1 MQAVHD
7 DEQSAILRALD
18 RISSILVPGET
29 IEAYAV
35 QRRIFAMKRR
45 RDIVIATTGRLI
57 LMRRGFFGGY
67 SIQDVRWQ
75 DVKDARIKVGI
86 LGADI
91 TLEALSAPDMAVSGE
106 EKKTLVYT
114 GLRKEEAQAVYRVC
128 QAQEQAWREK
138 RRLRELEEL
147 RAKSGGFDMGSAR
160 TAVPSPTSGA
170 GDDSVARLQ
179 RAKEMLEKGLI
190 ADSEYETIKA
200 RIVGSL

>member
-1 MQAVHD
+1 MAVVNA
-7 DEQSAILRALD
+7 DEQSVILRALG
-18 RISSILVPGET
+18 RISAILVLGET

-35 QRRIFAMKRR
+35 QRRIFAMKHR

-57 LMRRGFFGGY
+57 LMRRGFFGGF
-67 SIQDVRWQ
+67 SVQDVRWQ
-75 DVKDARIKVGI
+75 DVKDARITVGI

-91 TLEALSAPDMAVSGE
+91 ALEALSAPDMAVAGE
-106 EKKTLVYT
+106 KQTLIYT
-114 GLRKEEAQAVYRVC
+114 GFRKEEAQAVYRVC

-147 RAKSGGFDMGSAR
+147 RAKSGGFDMGSVRSA
-160 TAVPSPTSGA
+160 APSPTPGA

>member
-1 MQAVHD
+1 MQSVQE
-7 DEQSAILRALD
+7 DEQSTILRALD
-18 RISSILVPGET
+18 RISSILVPGEA

-35 QRRIFAMKRR
+35 QRRIFAMKHR

-57 LMRRGFFGGY
+57 LMRRGFFGGFA
-67 SIQDVRWQ
+67 IQDVRWQ

-91 TLEALSAPDMAVSGE
+91 TLEALSAPDMAVAGE
-106 EKKTLVYT
+106 KQTLVYT
-114 GLRKEEAQAVYRVC
+114 GFRKEEAQAVYRVC
-128 QAQEQAWREK
+128 QGQEQAWREK

-160 TAVPSPTSGA
+160 GTSPTPGA

>member
-1 MQAVHD
+1 MKAVHD

-29 IEAYAV
+29 VEAYAV

-57 LMRRGFFGGY
+57 LMRRGFFGGF

-75 DVKDARIKVGI
+75 DVKDARITVGI

-91 TLEALSAPDMAVSGE
+91 MLEALSAPDIAVAGE
-106 EKKTLVYT
+106 KQTLVYT

-160 TAVPSPTSGA
+160 SAAPSPTPGA

>member
-1 MQAVHD
+1 MEAVHE
-7 DEQSAILRALD
+7 DEQSVILRALA
-18 RISSILVPGET
+18 RISSILVLGET

-35 QRRIFAMKRR
+35 QRRIFAMKHR
-45 RDIVIATTGRLI
+45 RDIVIATSGRLI
-57 LMRRGFFGGY
+57 LMKRGFFGGF
-67 SIQDVRWQ
+67 SVQDVRWQ
-75 DVKDARIKVGI
+75 DIKDARIAVGI

-106 EKKTLVYT
+106 KQTLVYT
-114 GLRKEEAQAVYRVC
+114 GFRKEEAQAVYRVC

-160 TAVPSPTSGA
+160 SAALSPTPGA
-170 GDDSVARLQ
+170 GDDSVARLE

>member
-1 MQAVHD
+1 MA
-7 DEQSAILRALD
+7 SAGANGQGSILKALD
-18 RISSILVPGET
+18 RISSILVPGEK
-29 IEAYAV
+29 IEASAV
-35 QRRIFAMKRR
+35 QRRMFALRHR
-45 RDIVIATTGRLI
+45 RDIVIATSGRCI
-57 LMRRGFFGGY
+57 LMTRGFIGGFA
-67 SIQDVRWQ
+67 IRDVRWQ
-75 DVKDARIKVGI
+75 DVKDARIKVGVF
-86 LGADI
+86 AAEI
-91 TLEALSAPDMAVSGE
+91 TIEALPAPDLALSGE
-106 EKKTLVYT
+106 RKTHVFS

-147 RAKSGGFDMGSAR
+147 RAKSGGFDIGAAPSSPQGS
-160 TAVPSPTSGA
+160 

>member
-1 MQAVHD
+1 MQSVHD

-29 IEAYAV
+29 VEAYAV

-45 RDIVIATTGRLI
+45 RDIVIATTGRFI

-67 SIQDVRWQ
+67 SVQDVRWQ
-75 DVKDARIKVGI
+75 DVKDARITVGI

-91 TLEALSAPDMAVSGE
+91 TLDALSAPDIAVAGE
-106 EKKTLVYT
+106 KQTLVYT

-160 TAVPSPTSGA
+160 SVAPSPTQGA